1 MDEQAQPQK
10 INLLLEFVKAGGVGL
25 LDWLY
30 PPTCVHCDQANMG
43 GAGAAD
49 LLCAE
54 CWSKLRPI
62 TSPLCPRLGLPFEFD
77 LGTGALSAQ
86 AIANPPVFNRSRSAF
101 VHNGVA
107 RKLISRL
114 KFGDRPDLAK
124 FCATMMKVSGRELL
138 GTDEA
143 GQLPVLVPV
152 PLHRRR
158 QWQRRYNQSNELAQ
172 ALGKICGLDVEPL
185 VVTRVK
191 KTQPQIGL
199 NAEQRTKNVA
209 GAFVAEPILLERLG
223 GRRVVIVDDVI
234 TTGATIEAMTKA
246 LLGARVENIDVLS
259 FSRVVNGIDDSL

>member
-10 INLLLEFVKAGGVGL
+10 ANLLLDFAKASGIGL

-30 PPTCVHCDQANMG
+30 PPTCVHCDQSNMG

-49 LLCAE
+49 LLCAD

-77 LGTGALSAQ
+77 LGKDALSAQ
-86 AIANPPVFNRSRSAF
+86 AIANPPLFDRSRSVF

-114 KFGDRPDLAK
+114 KFGDRPDLAQ
-124 FCATMMKVSGRELL
+124 FCASMMKLAGRELL
-138 GTDEA
+138 GPDDG

-158 QWQRRYNQSNELAQ
+158 QWQRRYNQSNELARV
-172 ALGKICGLDVEPL
+172 LGKICELDVEPL
-185 VVTRVK
+185 VVKRVK

-199 NAEQRTKNVA
+199 NAEQRAKNVA
-209 GAFVAEPILLERLG
+209 GAFVAEPILLERLR
-223 GRRVVIVDDVI
+223 GRRVIIVDDVI
-234 TTGATIEAMTKA
+234 TTGATIDALTKA
-246 LLGARVENIDVLS
+246 LLGARVEHVDVIS